1 MNHGRPRVR
10 HLRPMAENGS
20 AILDLLR
27 RDQLVSGHNV
37 LVTPLVGGVSSDV
50 FLIEDEGKRFVVK
63 QALPQLK
70 VRDQWQA
77 DTSRNR
83 VEYEFLRYLS
93 RIVPDAVPEVFA
105 VGADYFAMEYFGPE
119 YRNWKELL
127 LSGDCQ
133 PQHAVRAAR
142 ILGTLHRVSFGDG
155 ELARGF
161 DTTPNFHQLR
171 TDPYLLTTGQR
182 HPALRERFEQEAVR
196 LENTRECLVH
206 GDYSPKNI
214 LIGSSR
220 TVLLDCEVAW
230 YGDPAFDLA
239 FLLNHLLL
247 KSLYHAPLDPGL
259 QEIIG
264 TMIAAYYDERQMDTE
279 ALDSR
284 TARLLLMLLLARI
297 DGKSPVEYLTQPKQ
311 DFVRGFVSPR
321 LSAPAFTHEVVG
333 DWFANLQLQ
342 IGKMRSR

>member
-1 MNHGRPRVR
+1 
-10 HLRPMAENGS
+10 MAENGS
-20 AILDLLR
+20 PILDRLR
-27 RDQLVSGHNV
+27 RDRLVSGHNV
-37 LVTPLVGGVSSDV
+37 LVIPLGGGVSSDV

-70 VRDQWQA
+70 VRDHWKA

-93 RIVPDAVPEVFA
+93 RIVPDAAPAVFA
-105 VGADYFAMEYFGPE
+105 VGADYFAMEYLGHE

-142 ILGTLHRVSFGDG
+142 ILGTLHRVSFGDL
-155 ELARGF
+155 ELARRF

-171 TDPYLLTTGQR
+171 TDPYLLTTGRR
-182 HPALRERFEQEAVR
+182 HPALQEHFEQEAVR

-206 GDYSPKNI
+206 GDYSPKNM
-214 LIGSSR
+214 LIGNGR

-247 KSLYHAPLDPGL
+247 KSLYHVPLDPGL

-264 TMIAAYYDERQMDTE
+264 SLIAAYYDERRVENTC

-284 TARLLLMLLLARI
+284 TARLLLMLLLARM
-297 DGKSPVEYLTQPKQ
+297 DGKSPVEYLTEPKR
-311 DFVRGFVSPR
+311 DFVRSFVSSR
-321 LSAPAFTHEVVG
+321 LSAPTFTNRVVR
-333 DWFANLQLQ
+333 DWFASLQ
-342 IGKMRSR
+342 MRIRE

>member
-1 MNHGRPRVR
+1 
-10 HLRPMAENGS
+10 MAENGS
-20 AILDLLR
+20 PILDQLR

-37 LVTPLVGGVSSDV
+37 LVVPLGGGVSSDV
-50 FLIEDEGKRFVVK
+50 FLIEDEGTRFVVK

-70 VRDQWQA
+70 VRDQWRA

-93 RIVPDAVPEVFA
+93 RIVPDAAPAVFA
-105 VGADYFAMEYFGPE
+105 VGPDYFAMEYLGPE

-142 ILGTLHRVSFGDG
+142 ILGTLHRVSFGDL
-155 ELARGF
+155 ELARRF

-171 TDPYLLTTGQR
+171 TDPYLLTTGRR
-182 HPALRERFEQEAVR
+182 HPALQEHFEQEAVR

-206 GDYSPKNI
+206 GDYSPKNM
-214 LIGSSR
+214 LIGNGR
-220 TVLLDCEVAW
+220 TVLLDGEVAW

-247 KSLYHAPLDPGL
+247 KSLYHAPFDSATSEPVTSGRGL

-264 TMIAAYYDERQMDTE
+264 SLMAAYYDERQMANAE
-279 ALDSR
+279 ALDLR
-284 TARLLLMLLLARI
+284 TARLLLMLLLARM
-297 DGKSPVEYLTQPKQ
+297 DGKSPVEYLTEPKQ
-311 DFVRGFVSPR
+311 DFVRSFVSSR
-321 LSAPAFTHEVVG
+321 LPVSTFTHEVVR
-333 DWFANLQLQ
+333 DWFADL
-342 IGKMRSR
+342 

>member
-1 MNHGRPRVR
+1 
-10 HLRPMAENGS
+10 MAENGS
-20 AILDLLR
+20 PILDQLR

-37 LVTPLVGGVSSDV
+37 LVIALGGGVSSNV

-70 VRDQWQA
+70 VRDHWQA

-93 RIVPDAVPEVFA
+93 RIVPDAAPAVFA

-119 YRNWKELL
+119 YRNWKDLL

-142 ILGTLHRVSFGDG
+142 ILGTLHRASFGDL
-155 ELARGF
+155 ELARRF

-171 TDPYLLTTGQR
+171 TDPYLLTTGRR
-182 HPALRERFEQEAVR
+182 HPALQEHLQQEAVR

-206 GDYSPKNI
+206 GDYSPKNM
-214 LIGSSR
+214 LIGNGR

-259 QEIIG
+259 QEIISSL
-264 TMIAAYYDERQMDTE
+264 IAAYYDERRVENTGVR
-279 ALDSR
+279 DSR

-297 DGKSPVEYLTQPKQ
+297 DGKSPVEYLTEPKQ
-311 DFVRGFVSPR
+311 DFVRIFVSSR
-321 LSAPAFTHEVVG
+321 LSAPAFTHRVVG
-333 DWFANLQLQ
+333 DWFAGLQ
-342 IGKMRSR
+342 MRIKK